1 MNDKKLTLELT
12 VNDVNLIMAGLGKL
26 PLEATVDLWMR
37 IKQQG
42 EAQLKADEAAVELAG
57 LTD

>member
-1 MNDKKLTLELT
+1 MNDTKITLELT
-12 VNDVNLIMAGLGKL
+12 FNDVNLIMAGLGKL
-26 PLEATVDLWMR
+26 PLEAVVDLWMR

-42 EAQLKADEAAVELAG
+42 EAQLKSEPAG